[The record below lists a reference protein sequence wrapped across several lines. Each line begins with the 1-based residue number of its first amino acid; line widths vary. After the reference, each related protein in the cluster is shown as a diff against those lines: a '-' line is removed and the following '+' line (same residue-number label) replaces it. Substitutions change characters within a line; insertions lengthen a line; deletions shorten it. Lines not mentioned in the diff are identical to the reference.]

1 MNINIDVISKNAL
14 FENVSYSNLTSM
26 FACLNVRYEECKK
39 GSYIFLEGQ
48 KVDYVGVVQKGKLAA
63 VKDTYQGNRS
73 ILQEYSP
80 SEMFGGAFA
89 CAKLDKAPISV
100 LALSDSEVLLFDYK
114 RIITTC
120 SSACVFHAKL
130 IENMLKI
137 LADDVL
143 NLNDKLH
150 VLSNRTTRDKLLA
163 YFELQREIFNS
174 DIFSI
179 PLNREQLADFLFVDR
194 SAMSRE
200 LSNMRDEG
208 LIKFDKNNIELLI

>member
-1 MNINIDVISKNAL
+1 MNINIDVISKNPL
-14 FENVSYSNLTSM
+14 FEKVSYSNLTSM
-26 FACLNVRYEECKK
+26 FACLNVRYQEHKK
-39 GSYIFLEGQ
+39 GSYVFLEGQ
-48 KVDYVGVVQKGKLAA
+48 KVDYVGIVHKGKLAA

-73 ILQEYSP
+73 IFDEYAP

-89 CAKLDKAPISV
+89 CAKLDKSPISV

-163 YFELQREIFNS
+163 YFELQSEIFNS
-174 DIFSI
+174 NSFSI

-208 LIKFDKNNIELLI
+208 LINFDKNNIELLI

>member
-1 MNINIDVISKNAL
+1 
-14 FENVSYSNLTSM
+14 
-26 FACLNVRYEECKK
+26 
-39 GSYIFLEGQ
+39 
-48 KVDYVGVVQKGKLAA
+48 
-63 VKDTYQGNRS
+63 
-73 ILQEYSP
+73 
-80 SEMFGGAFA
+80 
-89 CAKLDKAPISV
+89 SV